1 MGLPIWKPRQRS
13 LDEMQEDIN
22 KRRRSFYARMME
34 LPATTERIPVIA
46 RHNNSNES
54 VTVDRPQYRMSPSG
68 LVTEIQPS
76 DQPRYRLSSTGL
88 ITETQPRP
96 TPSPENNSEVEERLE
111 LFLSEKKD
119 LLEHL
124 QETSLFLEQYLSVI
138 TLTGTDDFSSILEP
152 ASSLASLSASEL
164 ISSFSSLNPD
174 YHGLPDI
181 ESMLNTPPYSTEIRE
196 LETCILSAH
205 RRIRQQLSLFLSI
218 RPSSTAPTPTSP
230 RSSRARR
237 RIIR

>member
-1 MGLPIWKPRQRS
+1 
-13 LDEMQEDIN
+13 MQEDIN

-76 DQPRYRLSSTGL
+76 DQPRYRLSSTSL

-138 TLTGTDDFSSILEP
+138 TLTGTDGISLSEFVSQDFSSILEP

>member
-138 TLTGTDDFSSILEP
+138 TLTGTDGI
-152 ASSLASLSASEL
+152 SLSEFVSQASEL